1 MIFLSTLLLALLIT
15 IAMTPT
21 LSLLA
26 IHFKVAVDLPG
37 ERKVHTRPVPR
48 IGGIAMTVGAFVPLL
63 YWLHADHFVIAYL
76 AAATI
81 LVAFGMLD
89 DVLDIPPRFKFLGQ
103 IIAALFI
110 IIGGDLQ
117 IRSLGMLLPDGYLL
131 PGYIALPLTLLAIV
145 GATNAIN
152 LSDGLDGLAG
162 GICLL
167 IFASIGCLSY
177 LEGNQSIGLIAL
189 ALSGVLFGFLR
200 FNTHPASIFMGDAGS
215 QFLGFSAAALSIHLT
230 QTTPTL
236 SPVLPLILL
245 GFPVLDT
252 LTVMITRISKGRS
265 PFSADKNHFHH
276 HLIGLGLH
284 HAESVV
290 VIYVFQTLLII
301 SALLFRYQSD
311 WLLLLEYLGFSATI
325 LLFFHWARK
334 RGWRPQRFEFLEVRI
349 AGRLRLLK
357 REGIA
362 IKRTFPVFVYGISF
376 LLLSTCFQARHV
388 PPYLMAAVL
397 PLLVVI
403 GLIWMFANP
412 WLARALRMT
421 IYLFVPFAVYLSETS
436 VHQWLD
442 GTPRTMFNTLF
453 GIFAVLILVI
463 SKFSRRTGGFKS
475 SPMDFLIIIL
485 AVAVPNLPNNNVIDY
500 QYGLIAAKVI
510 MLYFSFEVLLAELRG
525 KYTFITGTI
534 MLSLFVLVTR

>member
-15 IAMTPT
+15 IAMTPV

-26 IHFKVAVDLPG
+26 VHFNVAVDLPG
-37 ERKVHTRPVPR
+37 ERKVHKLPVPR
-48 IGGIAMTVGAFVPLL
+48 IGGIAMVVGTFVPLL
-63 YWLHADHFVIAYL
+63 YWLHADHFVAAYL
-76 AAATI
+76 AAAAI

-89 DVLDIPPRFKFLGQ
+89 DVLDIPPKFKFLGQ
-103 IIAALFI
+103 VIATVVIIFAGDVQI
-110 IIGGDLQ
+110 I
-117 IRSLGMLLPDGYLL
+117 SLGMLLPDGFLL
-131 PGYIALPLTLLAIV
+131 PGFIAIPLTLLAIV

-167 IFASIGCLSY
+167 IFASIGCLAY
-177 LEGNQSIGLIAL
+177 LEGNESIGLIAL

-215 QFLGFSAAALSIHLT
+215 QFLGFSAASLSIHLT
-230 QTTPTL
+230 QTAPTL

-252 LTVMITRISKGRS
+252 LTVMITRISKGIS
-265 PFSADKNHFHH
+265 PFSADKKHFHH

-284 HAESVV
+284 QAESVV

-311 WLLLLEYLGFSATI
+311 WLLLIEYLGFSTAI
-325 LLFFHWARK
+325 LLFFHRARK
-334 RGWRPQRFEFLEVRI
+334 NGWRAQRLEFFEVRI
-349 AGRLRLLK
+349 AGRFRLLK
-357 REGIA
+357 REGTA
-362 IKRTFPVFVYGISF
+362 IKRTFPVFVYGIS
-376 LLLSTCFQARHV
+376 LLLISTCFMAREI
-388 PPYLMAAVL
+388 PRYLSVVA
-397 PLLVVI
+397 LLLLIAI
-403 GLIWMFANP
+403 GLIWFFAKP
-412 WLARALRMT
+412 WLAVTLRMA
-421 IYLFVPFAVYLSETS
+421 IYLFVPFAVYLSETAS
-436 VHQWLD
+436 NRWLD
-442 GTPRTMFNTLF
+442 GVPRTMFNTLF

-463 SKFSRRTGGFKS
+463 SKFSRRTSGFKS

-485 AVAVPNLPNNNVIDY
+485 AVAVPNLPNNNVLDY
-500 QYGLIAAKVI
+500 QYGLVAAKVI

-525 KYTFITGTI
+525 KYTFIAGTI
-534 MLSLFVLVTR
+534 MLSLFVLITR

>member
-15 IAMTPT
+15 IAMTPV
-21 LSLLA
+21 LSMLA
-26 IHFKVAVDLPG
+26 VHFKVAVDLPG
-37 ERKVHTRPVPR
+37 ERKVHTLPVPR

-63 YWLHADHFVIAYL
+63 YWLHADHFVTAYL

-89 DVLDIPPRFKFLGQ
+89 DVLDIPPRFKFIGQ
-103 IIAALFI
+103 IIAALVI
-110 IIGGDLQ
+110 ILAGDVQ
-117 IRSLGMLLPDGYLL
+117 IKSLGILLSDGVLL
-131 PGYIALPLTLLAIV
+131 PGFIAIPLTLLAIV

-167 IFASIGCLSY
+167 IFASIGCLAY
-177 LEGNQSIGLIAL
+177 LEGNEAIGLIAL

-215 QFLGFSAAALSIHLT
+215 QFLGFSAASLSICLT

-276 HLIGLGLH
+276 HLMGLGLH
-284 HAESVV
+284 HAESVL
-290 VIYVFQTLLII
+290 VIYIFQTLLII
-301 SALLFRYQSD
+301 SALLLRYQSD
-311 WLLLLEYLGFSATI
+311 WLLLCEYLGFSAAI
-325 LLFFHWARK
+325 LLCFHWARK
-334 RGWRPQRFEFLEVRI
+334 KEWRAQRFDFLEVRI
-349 AGRLRLLK
+349 AGRFRLLK
-357 REGIA
+357 SKGTA
-362 IKRTFPVFVYGISF
+362 IKRTFPVFVYGISILF
-376 LLLSTCFQARHV
+376 LSTCLMVRDV
-388 PPYLMAAVL
+388 PHYLIIAVL
-397 PLLVVI
+397 PLLVTI
-403 GLIWMFANP
+403 GLIWFFARH
-412 WLARALRMT
+412 WLGRTLRMT
-421 IYLFVPFAVYLSETS
+421 IYLLVPFAVYLSETATNR
-436 VHQWLD
+436 WLD
-442 GTPRTMFNTLF
+442 GTPRTLFNSLF

-463 SKFSRRTGGFKS
+463 SKFSRRTSGFKS

-485 AVAVPNLPNNNVIDY
+485 AVAVPNLPNNSVLDY
-500 QYGLIAAKVI
+500 QYGLVAAKVI
-510 MLYFSFEVLLAELRG
+510 MLYFSFEVLLAEMRG
-525 KYTFITGTI
+525 TYTVIAGTI
-534 MLSLFVLVTR
+534 MLSLLVLITR

>member
-15 IAMTPT
+15 IAMTPL
-21 LSLLA
+21 LSMLA
-26 IHFKVAVDLPG
+26 VHFKVAVDLPG
-37 ERKVHTRPVPR
+37 ERKVHTLPVPR

-63 YWLHADHFVIAYL
+63 YWLHADHFVTAYL

-89 DVLDIPPRFKFLGQ
+89 DALDIPPRFKFLGQ
-103 IIAALFI
+103 IIAALVI
-110 IIGGDLQ
+110 ILAGDVQ
-117 IRSLGMLLPDGYLL
+117 IRSLGMLLPDGFLL
-131 PGYIALPLTLLAIV
+131 PGFIALPLTLLAIV

-167 IFASIGCLSY
+167 IFASIGCLAY
-177 LEGNQSIGLIAL
+177 LEGNQTIGLIAL

-215 QFLGFSAAALSIHLT
+215 QFLGFSAASLSISLT
-230 QTTPTL
+230 QATPTL

-252 LTVMITRISKGRS
+252 LTVMITRISKGIS

-276 HLIGLGLH
+276 HLMSLGLH

-311 WLLLLEYLGFSATI
+311 WLLLVEYLGFSAAV

-334 RGWRPQRFEFLEVRI
+334 KEWRAHHFDFFEVRI
-349 AGRLRLLK
+349 AGRFRLLK
-357 REGIA
+357 REGTA
-362 IKRTFPVFVYGISF
+362 IKRTFPVFVYGISI
-376 LLLSTCFQARHV
+376 LLFSICFMARDV
-388 PPYLMAAVL
+388 PHYLKIAAV
-397 PLLVVI
+397 PLLVTI
-403 GLIWMFANP
+403 GLIWLFARQ
-412 WLARALRMT
+412 WLGRTLRMT
-421 IYLFVPFAVYLSETS
+421 IYLFVPFAVYLSETAPNR
-436 VHQWLD
+436 WLN
-442 GTPRTMFNTLF
+442 GTPHTLYNSLF

-463 SKFSRRTGGFKS
+463 SKFSRRTSGFKS

-485 AVAVPNLPNNNVIDY
+485 AVAVPNLPNNSVLDY
-500 QYGLIAAKVI
+500 QYGLVAAKVI
-510 MLYFSFEVLLAELRG
+510 MLYFSFEVLLTELRG
-525 KYTFITGTI
+525 KYTVIAGTI
-534 MLSLFVLVTR
+534 MLSLLVLITR

>member
-15 IAMTPT
+15 IAMTPA

-26 IHFKVAVDLPG
+26 VHFKVAVDLPG
-37 ERKVHTRPVPR
+37 ERKVHTLPVPR

-89 DVLDIPPRFKFLGQ
+89 DVLDIPPKFKFLGQ
-103 IIAALFI
+103 IIAALFVI
-110 IIGGDLQ
+110 FGGDVQ
-117 IRSLGMLLPDGYLL
+117 IKTLGMLLPDGYLL
-131 PGYIALPLTLLAIV
+131 PAYIALPLTLLAIV

-167 IFASIGCLSY
+167 IFSSIGCLAY
-177 LEGNQSIGLIAL
+177 LEGNETIGLIAL

-215 QFLGFSAAALSIHLT
+215 QFLGFSAASLSIYLT
-230 QTTPTL
+230 QTAPTL

-276 HLIGLGLH
+276 HLMSLGLH
-284 HAESVV
+284 HAESVL

-311 WLLLLEYLGFSATI
+311 WLLLFEYLGFSAAI
-325 LLFFHWARK
+325 LFFFHWARK
-334 RGWRPQRFEFLEVRI
+334 NGWRAQRLEFFEVRI
-349 AGRLRLLK
+349 AGRFRLLK
-357 REGIA
+357 REGTA
-362 IKRTFPVFVYGISF
+362 IKRTFPVFVYGIA
-376 LLLSTCFQARHV
+376 LLVISTCFMARDV
-388 PPYLMAAVL
+388 PHYLIIAAV
-397 PLLVVI
+397 PMLVAI
-403 GLIWMFANP
+403 GLIWFFAKQ
-412 WLARALRMT
+412 WLAMTLRMT
-421 IYLFVPFAVYLSETS
+421 IYLFVPFAVYLSETAS
-436 VHQWLD
+436 KPWLD
-442 GTPRTMFNTLF
+442 GTPRMMFNTLF

-463 SKFSRRTGGFKS
+463 SKFSRRTSGFKS

-485 AVAVPNLPNNNVIDY
+485 AVAVPNLPNNNVLDY

-525 KYTFITGTI
+525 KYTVITGTI
-534 MLSLFVLVTR
+534 MLSLLLLITR